1 MPPKKSNTLTEAE
14 LRLMKILWRRGES
27 AVTDL
32 VADLPDGETLAYNS
46 VLTTIRILEQ
56 KGYVEHRQEGRAF
69 VYRPCIA
76 EQEASRSEVRHILNR
91 FFGNSRERL
100 LLSLLGDEADFRRG
114 IAAAQRCHR
123 RRCAR
128 RAKIRHNE
136 GGLAHALFLFA
147 NALHEPLSHA
157 GRSLLADFKLCAQF
171 ATPAAFTAVWQGIA
185 VAFAL
190 SVALKFAPH
199 ISAAQR
205 FKLWAAAFVATFALP
220 FAPLVFAILPSAHPS
235 ARFAAPVASA
245 PHAWLQLDPRWSFW
259 FAGLWLMASVARTF
273 DLLLNRDPPA
283 QLLESRPPRQVPR
296 AAWPFHAPSKS
307 APPRNSIDPASSA
320 FLHPRILIPDWL
332 LCAPFTPEELDQIVL
347 HESEHLHRH
356 DDWTNLLQKLCL
368 VLFPINPS
376 LWFIERQL
384 ARESEMACDE
394 TVVRITESP
403 RAYAACLAS
412 LAERDLQRRA
422 EALSLGAWQRRPELV
437 HRIHRILH
445 HRKTIGPAA
454 ARVSVAVFICGLA
467 VVSLELARCPQLVAF
482 VPATVPDST
491 HPAESNMQAAQLGD
505 AVYPSMPDRSTLP
518 SGIYALPAKAVMPD
532 REIPKLLINRA
543 RQQATQTETCPSW
556 RADGLVFRAE
566 PDLVTTAAQT
576 KLEPQK

>member
-1 MPPKKSNTLTEAE
+1 MP
-14 LRLMKILWRRGES
+14 
-27 AVTDL
+27 
-32 VADLPDGETLAYNS
+32 
-46 VLTTIRILEQ
+46 
-56 KGYVEHRQEGRAF
+56 
-69 VYRPCIA
+69 
-76 EQEASRSEVRHILNR
+76 
-91 FFGNSRERL
+91 
-100 LLSLLGDEADFRRG
+100 
-114 IAAAQRCHR
+114 
-123 RRCAR
+123 
-128 RAKIRHNE
+128 
-136 GGLAHALFLFA
+136 LFLFA

-157 GRSLLADFKLCAQF
+157 GRSLLADFERCAQF

-190 SVALKFAPH
+190 FVALKFAPH

-259 FAGLWLMASVARTF
+259 FAGLWLMASVARAF
-273 DLLLNRDPPA
+273 DLLLNAIR
-283 QLLESRPPRQVPR
+283 LRNL
-296 AAWPFHAPSKS
+296 WKS
-307 APPRNSIDPASSA
+307 ALPAKSPSGVA
-320 FLHPRILIPDWL
+320 IPCSFEICTTKELDRPSVIGFFAPRILIPDWL
-332 LCAPFTPEELDQIVL
+332 YARLSPEELDQIVL
-347 HESEHLHRH
+347 HESEHLRRH
-356 DDWTNLLQKLCL
+356 DDWTNLFQKLCL
-368 VLFPINPS
+368 VLFPLNPA

-384 ARESEMACDE
+384 AREREMACDE
-394 TVVRITESP
+394 TVVRVTESP

-412 LAERDLQRRA
+412 LAERNLQRRA

-518 SGIYALPAKAVMPD
+518 SGIYALPAKAVMPE

-543 RQQATQTETCPSW
+543 RQQATQTKHAPVGELMASSSVPSPISSPLRRKQNLNLRSNPADAPQLIVFTTWEQVETSAPASQPTADYDTHPAANTDASEKNSADTTNTSPSKLKDQTMG
-556 RADGLVFRAE
+556 RIAVTQLIFKVVPRDKVLSRDPQTGSKSAQPTAVPIGDGWFLIQ
-566 PDLVTTAAQT
+566 L
-576 KLEPQK
+576 